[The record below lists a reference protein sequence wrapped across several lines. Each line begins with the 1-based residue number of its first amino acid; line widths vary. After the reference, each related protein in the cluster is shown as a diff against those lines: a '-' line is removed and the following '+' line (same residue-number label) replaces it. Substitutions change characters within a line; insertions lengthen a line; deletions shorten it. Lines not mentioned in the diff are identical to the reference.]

1 MCANRFEF
9 YVKRMS
15 GSVFIGLVQAARKVY
30 FEGGQKVME
39 TRTRDLDDNW
49 YYCSESPEFSAW
61 YISDIG
67 TLTCTAHICAARKST
82 RRCR

>member
-1 MCANRFEF
+1 VCANRFEF